1 MNFYSMTIILALI
14 VAICY
19 LANLYVQSDG
29 FRRDKNLLFKI
40 YNILIDIQH
49 TLEYI
54 GKKIKDEHPKPTE
67 D

>member
-1 MNFYSMTIILALI
+1 MNFYTMTIILALI

-40 YNILIDIQH
+40 YNTLIDIRCR
-49 TLEYI
+49 LEEVKNLQ
-54 GKKIKDEHPKPTE
+54 KKQYEK
-67 D
+67 